1 LQWLTAEL
9 KVKNFNMISSG
20 NAKVQF
26 FASKRY
32 FDGNQGVCGVAGN
45 DPRIAR
51 KMNRSAQIWV
61 DTTGRRNE
69 VILAMD

>member
-1 LQWLTAEL
+1 LYWLTAEL
-9 KVKNFNMISSG
+9 KIKNFNMISSG

-26 FASKRY
+26 FTSERY

-45 DPRIAR
+45 QSRIAH
-51 KMNRSAQIWV
+51 KMNRSAQTWV
-61 DTTGRRNE
+61 DITGQRNE